1 MFSSKLLAPLA
12 LIALM
17 TLPGC
22 SRAQKPAEAPA
33 PATAPAAPPALPAEV
48 THSEAAATPQP
59 ATVEETVASAPH
71 PESLPTNAPAETPPP
86 AAPPENAPV
95 NSGLTLHL
103 LVPAGHAPAWLVG
116 ELEAAIGAKV
126 AVQTYATDNERD
138 KLMQS
143 SPSGYDL
150 IAVADLGASDLIG
163 QQKLL
168 PLPADLAPLENQPEP
183 EFLHHYYDSKNVY
196 TWPYGF
202 TLLGFASAPSAP
214 NAPNA
219 ATSPVRTWKELENL
233 PVSLPD
239 DGPLRA
245 ALWALAEGKPVPALN
260 EPLPP
265 GWQKAP
271 YETPTATPDQPTK
284 VWVDTISR
292 LHPLLSRT
300 DEHWDVVL
308 PPEGSLITLYQWAIP
323 AATPQP
329 QLAEIALKALIVP
342 ARAARID
349 VENDLAVTQTEARKL
364 LAPAMAADPLIY
376 PTPRVL
382 SQCRF
387 VRLK

>member
-1 MFSSKLLAPLA
+1 MFSPKLLAPLA
-12 LIALM
+12 LIALL

-22 SRAQKPAEAPA
+22 SRAQKPAEAQTPV
-33 PATAPAAPPALPAEV
+33 TASAAPAEV
-48 THSEAAATPQP
+48 TNAAEAVAPQP
-59 ATVEETVASAPH
+59 ATVEGIVASAPH
-71 PESLPTNAPAETPPP
+71 PESLPTNAPSETPPP
-86 AAPPENAPV
+86 AAPPENVAT
-95 NSGLTLHL
+95 NSGITLHL
-103 LVPAGHAPAWLVG
+103 LVPAGHAPAWLIG

-126 AVQTYATDNERD
+126 VVQTYETDNERD

-150 IAVADLGASDLIG
+150 IGVADLGASDLIG

-202 TLLGFASAPSAP
+202 TLLGFASAAP
-214 NAPNA
+214 ASGAAAPA
-219 ATSPVRTWKELENL
+219 IPALRTWKELENL
-233 PVSLPD
+233 PISLPD

-245 ALWALAEGKPVPALN
+245 ALWALAEGKPAPALN

-265 GWQKAP
+265 GWQKAT
-271 YETPTATPDQPTK
+271 YETPTVTPEQPNK
-284 VWVDTISR
+284 AWVDTISR
-292 LHPLLSRT
+292 LHPLLSRPN
-300 DEHWDVVL
+300 EHWEVAL

-329 QLAEIALKALIVP
+329 QLAEAALKALVIP

-364 LAPAMAADPLIY
+364 LSPAMAGDALIY
-376 PTPRVL
+376 PTARVMN
-382 SQCRF
+382 QCRF

>member
-22 SRAQKPAEAPA
+22 SRAQKPAEVQA
-33 PATAPAAPPALPAEV
+33 PATVAAAPAEV
-48 THSEAAATPQP
+48 TNATEAAPQQLPP

-71 PESLPTNAPAETPPP
+71 PESLPTNAPSETPPP
-86 AAPPENAPV
+86 ATPPENVANNGA
-95 NSGLTLHL
+95 NSGITLHL
-103 LVPAGHAPAWLVG
+103 LVPAGHAPTWLIG
-116 ELEAAIGAKV
+116 ELGAAIGAKV
-126 AVQTYATDNERD
+126 VVQTYETDNERD

-143 SPSGYDL
+143 SPAGYDL
-150 IAVADLGASDLIG
+150 IGVADLGASDLIG

-202 TLLGFASAPSAP
+202 TLLGFASASAAPSA
-214 NAPNA
+214 
-219 ATSPVRTWKELENL
+219 ATTPALRTWKDLENA
-233 PVSLPD
+233 PVSLPE

-245 ALWALAEGKPVPALN
+245 ALWALAEGKPAPTLN

-265 GWQKAP
+265 GWQKAA
-271 YETPTATPDQPTK
+271 YETPTATPDQLGK

-292 LHPLLSRT
+292 LHPLLSRPN
-300 DEHWDVVL
+300 EHWEVAL

-329 QLAEIALKALIVP
+329 QLAEAALKALVVP

-349 VENDLAVTQTEARKL
+349 VENDLAATQAEARKL
-364 LAPAMAADPLIY
+364 LAPAIAGDPLIY
-376 PTPRVL
+376 PTERVL